1 MRCSEGAVPD
11 VLMRS
16 SEGAVPHKMEC
27 PAEEKD
33 GSKAGSATDMW
44 AWERV
49 ELRFS
54 GEDRTLSPF
63 TTFIPKWNESA
74 GKDCGSLVGSEFVP
88 AVRLTTPDVPIWM
101 GTVILDPQIRLSGPT
116 SIVGRSIVIHYAVD
130 GGRWVCADIVAKGG
144 AAAPAPREY
153 APARAETAKL
163 ALDRMQKEL
172 AAAQKAAAVDAKELE
187 TLKRALAAERKEAEE
202 QRAAAAEATRL
213 SSCHISRAPQ
223 RCKACR
229 LLLATAASH
238 PHCSA
243 HYERA
248 HVRSRLY

>member
-1 MRCSEGAVPD
+1 MPD

-88 AVRLTTPDVPIWM
+88 AVRLTTPDVPISM
-101 GTVILDPQIRLSGPT
+101 
-116 SIVGRSIVIHYAVD
+116 
-130 GGRWVCADIVAKGG
+130 
-144 AAAPAPREY
+144 
-153 APARAETAKL
+153 
-163 ALDRMQKEL
+163 
-172 AAAQKAAAVDAKELE
+172 
-187 TLKRALAAERKEAEE
+187 
-202 QRAAAAEATRL
+202 

-248 HVRSRLY
+248 HVRSRLYRICSIALQVCHLRMQGTANPLIMKNMHGAVIRRMRGMSWQERVALWLSQ